1 MMHLFECDKCGR
13 AIGLISEKA
22 ALNCVCGC
30 GNGKMKYVMTYDGKL
45 KKQQKEGGNK
55 KK

>member
-13 AIGLISEKA
+13 TIGFISEKA
-22 ALNCVCGC
+22 VINCGC
-30 GNGKMKYVMTYDGKL
+30 GNGKMKYVMPYEGKL